1 VRSDVAWCAVNA
13 IYWASA
19 EALVTAV
26 RLGSDRELPAPEALR
41 EQLLG
46 VLQKMVSRCR
56 QAGIADKETAEARYA
71 IVAFMDERIL
81 RSNWAGRVEW
91 MNRPLQLQ
99 LYNEFAA
106 GENFFVR
113 MRTLLDG
120 TSPAPPERGRNDDIQ
135 RGEPSALEIYALC
148 LALGFVGAAGAAQQ
162 AQSVTEEARR
172 RLGRVAAGA
181 PISPH
186 AVPADH
192 YSATTPRRPF
202 VLAVALSCIL
212 VVALGVGLLRWSL
225 DARLARTTR
234 DLTAARSAPADP
246 AKGK

>member
-1 VRSDVAWCAVNA
+1 VLRSDVAWCAVNA
-13 IYWASA
+13 IYWPSA

-26 RLGSDRELPAPEALR
+26 RLGSDGEMASPEALR

-46 VLQKMVSRCR
+46 VLQRMVSRCR
-56 QAGIADKETAEARYA
+56 QAGIADKEIAEARYA
-71 IVAFMDERIL
+71 VVAFMDERIL

-113 MRTLLDG
+113 MRTLLAEG
-120 TSPAPPERGRNDDIQ
+120 
-135 RGEPSALEIYALC
+135 GESRALEIYSLC

-172 RLGRVAAGA
+172 RLVRAAAGA
-181 PISPH
+181 SISPH

-202 VLAVALSCIL
+202 VLAVALSCVL

-225 DARLARTTR
+225 DNRLARTTR
-234 DLTAARSAPADP
+234 DLTAARAAQAP

>member
-1 VRSDVAWCAVNA
+1 VSA

-19 EALVTAV
+19 EALVTAA
-26 RLGSDRELPAPEALR
+26 RLGAERDMPSPDALR
-41 EQLLG
+41 EELLG

-56 QAGIADKETAEARYA
+56 QAGISDKEIAEARYA
-71 IVAFMDERIL
+71 IVAFMDERVL

-113 MRTLLDG
+113 MRTLLQ
-120 TSPAPPERGRNDDIQ
+120 T
-135 RGEPSALEIYALC
+135 GESQALEIYGLC
-148 LALGFVGAAGAAQQ
+148 LALGFVGAVGAAQQ

-172 RLGRVAAGA
+172 RVLRVPAGA

-202 VLAVALSCIL
+202 VLSVVLSCIL

-234 DLTAARSAPADP
+234 DLAPARSVGTEP
-246 AKGK
+246 AKGR